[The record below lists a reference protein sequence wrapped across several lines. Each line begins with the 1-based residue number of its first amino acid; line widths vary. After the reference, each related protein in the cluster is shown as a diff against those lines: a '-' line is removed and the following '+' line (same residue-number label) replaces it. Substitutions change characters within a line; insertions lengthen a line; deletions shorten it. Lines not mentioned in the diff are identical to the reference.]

1 MIALQA
7 FGTLGKDAEVKDIN
21 GKKVIN
27 FSVAV
32 NQGYGDN
39 KTTLWIDCAK
49 WGEKTGIAEY
59 LKKGTKVALS
69 GEPSL
74 RKWEGGATITLR
86 VNDIT
91 LGGSSNGEQAA
102 PVANEAMPQ
111 SYPVREISNAELDAQ
126 LPF

>member
-1 MIALQA
+1 MNVV
-7 FGTLGKDAEVKDIN
+7 GTLGKDAEVKSLN
-21 GKKVIN
+21 GKNVIN

-39 KTTLWIDCAK
+39 KTTLWVDCAK

-59 LKKGTKVALS
+59 LKKGTKVALH

-86 VNDIT
+86 VADIELLGTKSDGQQQQPTAQPGSAAVEELND
-91 LGGSSNGEQAA
+91 
-102 PVANEAMPQ
+102 
-111 SYPVREISNAELDAQ
+111 